1 MKQATTKKLF
11 FRKWPIKIECYVRGS
26 YRIHRFGPEKVIEWI
41 DTNKKTDIGG
51 WSMWDRFTDK
61 PTLKEF
67 AKKLIPFKG
76 MDHQVRAENGHY
88 NIFVKDK
95 SLRDKLVKE
104 LQPWVMCVTEPGT
117 DAEWDFLM
125 NSSHK
130 KVLCSELPYSKFKY
144 KLIFNENYES
154 TAKTRCLEWI
164 NKYPDTMK
172 VSGQTVRWLGGYY
185 SYMQNPFMYIKDDKT
200 LSMVLLYV
208 SGNHK
213 KVEEFILKDSIN
225 T

>member
-1 MKQATTKKLF
+1 
-11 FRKWPIKIECYVRGS
+11 
-26 YRIHRFGPEKVIEWI
+26 
-41 DTNKKTDIGG
+41 
-51 WSMWDRFTDK
+51 MWDGYTDK
-61 PTLKEF
+61 SALKNF
-67 AKKLIPFKG
+67 AKKLLQFKG

-95 SLRDKLVKE
+95 KLRDNLVKE
-104 LQPWVMCVTEPGT
+104 LQPWIMCVTEPET

-125 NSSHK
+125 ASGHK
-130 KVLCSELPYSKFKY
+130 KVLCNALPFGKFRY
-144 KLIFNENYES
+144 KLIFNENYEA
-154 TAKTRCLEWI
+154 TARSRCLEWI
-164 NKYPDTMK
+164 NKYPDTMQ
-172 VSGQTVRWLGGYY
+172 VSGQTVRWLSGYY
-185 SYMQNPFMYIKDDKT
+185 AYMQNPFVYITDDKT